1 MSVKHFT
8 QVTAVSFAFSA
19 AQSNA
24 ASITYYL
31 DQSNDLLDGINY
43 AQVTIS
49 DSVDTSGDINFTVEV
64 LSDAFTISDKNFGMQ
79 SFSFNYNDSLS
90 LDDTNIVDLSES
102 AWKIAMNRNAG
113 GGFGKYDIQ
122 LSGTGD
128 SRTETLTF
136 SISGVVGDSIYS
148 YAIGSSLKPDANE
161 YFAMHIAGFDT
172 VFDKTSAKFAG
183 STVVPIPASVWFFGS
198 GLIGLV
204 GIARRRK
211 L

>member
-1 MSVKHFT
+1 MSVKYFT
-8 QVTAVSFAFSA
+8 HVTAVSLAFTA

-24 ASITYYL
+24 ASISYYL
-31 DQSNDLLDGINY
+31 DQSNDLPDGINY

-49 DSVDTSGDINFTVEV
+49 DSADTNGDIEFTVEV
-64 LSDAFTISDKNFGMQ
+64 LSDAFTISDKNFGIQ
-79 SFSFNYNDSLS
+79 SFSFNYDDSLS
-90 LDDTNIVDLSES
+90 LGDTNIVDLSES

-122 LSGTGD
+122 LSGTGH

-161 YFAMHIAGFDT
+161 YFSTHIAGFDK

-183 STVVPIPASVWFFGS
+183 STVVPIPASVWLFGA
-198 GLIGLV
+198 GLIGLIS
-204 GIARRRK
+204 IARRRK
-211 L
+211 S